1 VRLTATPFRAIFEK
15 PEAVAGWTLD
25 DIPWQAFD
33 AARVDAAIV
42 PVIKTASLVEANAAD
57 YRTYLFNVFDDD
69 PRVRKAIDGW
79 AAEEAQHGAAL
90 ARWARLADPGFDF
103 DECFARF
110 TAGYSI
116 PVAARKSVRGSR
128 AGEFVARC
136 MVEAGTNAHY
146 SMLAEAVRE
155 PVLKDIC
162 RRIAADELAHYWL
175 FHRQLTRY
183 LDTEGLGVWGRL
195 RVALGRI
202 AEAGDDELSFAFHAA
217 NGDGTAYDRRASA
230 RSYALVTLG
239 HLRIAHVK
247 NAIRLM
253 FTAVGLD
260 GAGSAGR
267 VAAAVAWQ
275 AVKARRLWL
284 AWRIRPVPEN
294 R

>member
-1 VRLTATPFRAIFEK
+1 MSARRFVSVPVRLTATPFRAIFEK

-247 NAIRLM
+247 
-253 FTAVGLD
+253 TPSG
-260 GAGSAGR
+260 
-267 VAAAVAWQ
+267 
-275 AVKARRLWL
+275 
-284 AWRIRPVPEN
+284 
-294 R
+294 